1 MHRDSVTNHN
11 IVTDYR
17 EERLRGREALRRGLL
32 DVAGRLLVEEGPGA
46 LSMRRISR
54 QVNCSTKVLY
64 TLFGGKRELVEELWL
79 EGFDRLC
86 RSAEAVEHPG
96 DPWAYVVAIGWAYRE
111 NALDNPNHY
120 AVMFGRA
127 VPGFEPSE
135 EGLRRSESAF
145 GVLVGAVEGC
155 VEAGV
160 VAPSAPRTVASVL
173 WATVHGVVSLEL
185 AGRLRGDGPRVFEE
199 AMRVL
204 AAGYLIGER
213 RGDE

>member
-86 RSAEAVEHPG
+86 RSAEGHGSRRGEPG
-96 DPWAYVVAIGWAYRE
+96 A
-111 NALDNPNHY
+111 
-120 AVMFGRA
+120 GRA
-127 VPGFEPSE
+127 SE
-135 EGLRRSESAF
+135 GGRAEGVR
-145 GVLVGAVEGC
+145 GGHEGI
-155 VEAGV
+155 GGGI
-160 VAPSAPRTVASVL
+160 PHWRKT
-173 WATVHGVVSLEL
+173 
-185 AGRLRGDGPRVFEE
+185 GR
-199 AMRVL
+199 
-204 AAGYLIGER
+204 
-213 RGDE
+213 